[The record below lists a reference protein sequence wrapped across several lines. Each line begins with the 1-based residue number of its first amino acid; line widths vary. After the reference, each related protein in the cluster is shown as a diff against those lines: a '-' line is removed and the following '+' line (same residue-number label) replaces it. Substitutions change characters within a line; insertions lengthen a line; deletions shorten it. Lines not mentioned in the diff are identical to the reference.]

1 VDDGLLV
8 CHCGFLGIDFFF
20 FLRSK
25 FSELVDVGVMVA
37 MMSVDTGG
45 ELS

>member
-8 CHCGFLGIDFFF
+8 CHCGFLGLDFF